1 MNKRIAWPLVVAAAI
16 LAAPAFAGSDIAAKG
31 AELLLPF
38 KQDLKAA
45 LLEGLE
51 AGPAAAIDAC
61 RVEAPEIAAEYS
73 TGGVKLG
80 RASHRLRNPGNAGP
94 DWVTPTLERWL
105 ANADDRQPVVV
116 ELDGERVG
124 YVEPI
129 VTQPLCLACHGETLA
144 PDVADAIAELYPED
158 QATGFG
164 AGDLR
169 GVFWVEFTP

>member
-1 MNKRIAWPLVVAAAI
+1 MNRRNAWPLLAAASL
-16 LAAPAFAGSDIAAKG
+16 LAAPVFAGSDIAAKG

-38 KQDLKAA
+38 KQDMKAA
-45 LLEGLE
+45 LVEGLA

-61 RVEAPEIAAEYS
+61 RVEAPGIARKHS
-73 TGGVKLG
+73 TDGVKIG
-80 RASHRLRNPGNAGP
+80 RTSDRLRNPANAGP

-105 ANADDRQPVVV
+105 ANPDGREPVVV

-129 VTQPLCLACHGETLA
+129 VTQPMCLACHGETLSPA
-144 PDVADAIAELYPED
+144 VADTIERLYPED
-158 QATGFG
+158 RATGFA

>member
-1 MNKRIAWPLVVAAAI
+1 MNKRSAWPLVVAASL
-16 LAAPAFAGSDIAAKG
+16 LAAPVFAGSDIAAKG

-38 KQDLKAA
+38 KKDMKAA
-45 LLEGLE
+45 LVEGLA

-61 RVEAPEIAAEYS
+61 RGEAPRLAEKYS
-73 TGGVKLG
+73 TAGIKVG
-80 RASHRLRNPGNAGP
+80 RTSDRLRNPANAGP
-94 DWVTPTLERWL
+94 DWVTPTLQRWL
-105 ANADDRQPVVV
+105 ADADAREPAVV

-129 VTQPLCLACHGETLA
+129 VTQPLCLACHGETLSPA
-144 PDVADAIAELYPED
+144 VADTIERLYPED
-158 QATGFG
+158 QATGFA